1 MTSSEPQ
8 LEKVQNDVI
17 QNIQQAEQLKQL
29 RWM

>member
-17 QNIQQAEQLKQL
+17 QKIQQAEQLKQQE
-29 RWM
+29 